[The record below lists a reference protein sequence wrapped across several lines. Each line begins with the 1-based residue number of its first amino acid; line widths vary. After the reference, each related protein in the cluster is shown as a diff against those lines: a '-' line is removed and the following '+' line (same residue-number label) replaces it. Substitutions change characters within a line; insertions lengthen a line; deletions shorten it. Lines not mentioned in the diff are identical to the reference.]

1 MGATRPA
8 PPGDDT
14 SPRRPS
20 GRKGS
25 SRRIPR
31 SRHGPGRCPLDGE
44 LVHEP
49 GERLCSWTAP
59 CSRAPA
65 GVSPGHSS
73 LEHTAPSLVSRPWKP
88 ATSHRRMHSFLSFF
102 FKTSKSSPNGSSPH
116 QSPVVPEGTG
126 TCFLNAQAAGRAG
139 PLSGRTA
146 GLGGG
151 ERAVPVGPEQRSAD
165 SGSRSVRGERESRP
179 GESADSGDLGCVLLP
194 CGAAAAAATSGSEE
208 EKRLPRWSLRPSV
221 TSAGTGPRCA
231 ARGPS
236 LRAPST

>member
-1 MGATRPA
+1 ML
-8 PPGDDT
+8 
-14 SPRRPS
+14 
-20 GRKGS
+20 
-25 SRRIPR
+25 
-31 SRHGPGRCPLDGE
+31 LDGPVLQSSGGCE
-44 LVHEP
+44 SWSFQPRAHSAFAWLVVRGNRPHLI
-49 GERLCSWTAP
+49 GECIRF
-59 CSRAPA
+59 
-65 GVSPGHSS
+65 
-73 LEHTAPSLVSRPWKP
+73 
-88 ATSHRRMHSFLSFF
+88 FLI

-236 LRAPST
+236 LRAPSR